1 MQKLNH
7 RLQYFGLRA
16 FLGFFRLLGLERASR
31 FGGTMARFAGPRVG
45 VSRRARKNIR
55 HAMPELDDAAIERIV
70 RDMWE
75 NLGRTMAEYAFL
87 DVFGDP
93 HDFSHLDIQGEENL
107 FAARADNAGAIFC
120 SGHFS
125 NWELMPMCVKR
136 FDLQGGAVYRHANNP
151 YVDEYIV
158 NLRERITGL
167 EQIDKGAHGAR
178 KLLRLLKEGGNIA
191 MLVDQ
196 KMNDGIPATF
206 FGHRAMTTSAPAGM
220 AVRYNALL
228 VPVYLQRVEGTKFCM
243 QFYPPLK
250 ADPEAETFGEIARLT
265 QALNDFLEARI
276 RERPH
281 EWLWMHNR
289 WPN

>member
-1 MQKLNH
+1 MQKFIH

-16 FLGFFRLLGLERASR
+16 ILGLFRLMGLERASR
-31 FGGTMARFAGPRVG
+31 FGGAFARFVGPRVG
-45 VSRRARKNIR
+45 VSRRARKNLR
-55 HAMPELDDAAIERIV
+55 YAMPELDDDAVERIV
-70 RDMWE
+70 TDMWE
-75 NLGRTMAEYAFL
+75 NLGRTIAEYAFL
-87 DVFGDP
+87 DVFGDAK
-93 HDFSHLDIQGEENL
+93 DFSHLDIQGAEYL
-107 FAARADNAGAIFC
+107 LDARAANHGAIFC

-136 FDLQGGAVYRHANNP
+136 FEMQGGEVYRHANNP

-158 NLRERITGL
+158 NLRQRITGL
-167 EQIDKGAHGAR
+167 EQIDKGALGAR

-196 KMNDGIPATF
+196 KMNDGIAATF
-206 FGHRAMTTSAPAGM
+206 FGHHAMTTSAPGSM
-220 AVRYNALL
+220 AVRYGAALI
-228 VPVYLQRVEGTKFCM
+228 PVSLQRVKGTRFRM
-243 QFYPPLK
+243 EFYPPLK
-250 ADPEAETFGEIARLT
+250 ADPQAETFDEIARLT